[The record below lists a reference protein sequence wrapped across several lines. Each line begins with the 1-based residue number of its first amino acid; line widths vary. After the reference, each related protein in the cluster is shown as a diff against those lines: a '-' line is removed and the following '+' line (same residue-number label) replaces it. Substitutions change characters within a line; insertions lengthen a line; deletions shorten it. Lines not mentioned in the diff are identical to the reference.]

1 MEERADTGMRPEKEP
16 EGKIFSAPDT
26 REWRIPD
33 DRKKGGLPGG
43 REKSPG
49 GAERIQTT
57 GREAAGRR
65 PLSAGGWIVMF
76 FLTVV
81 LVLFLCAAFNI
92 SADPFGVFGD
102 RLMDWP
108 SYNQTN
114 NPRVGKIAW
123 LEENKGKYDSFI
135 IGSSSAA
142 SYSAEEFSDY
152 TGADFYNLFV
162 YGCDTKCY
170 RNLARYVIEE
180 HNAKNIVLNLGIN
193 ETNSYDTDRSSLNE
207 SEHEKVSGENPLRFY
222 MKYALCNPK
231 YSVEKLQ
238 SARLDTELPQAFD
251 VFLPESGCYD
261 KRVRDVESI
270 GEEETYLQT
279 YAGDFV
285 SADSEMEYIDECIA
299 SVKYIRD
306 LCRENGVNLTV
317 ICSPVYESQW
327 NGCPPEKLKEYKR
340 KLAEVTD
347 YWDFSMSS
355 LSKDSRYFYDALH
368 FRNAAGTMIAAR
380 IFGNGSVWKPEDF
393 GVYVT
398 AENVEDFL
406 QRIFAESAEST
417 KDTDGEEN
425 GGNAELK
432 NDVNVPVLMYHHLAE
447 RPNESTIVSPE
458 TFEHQMQVI
467 SDAGYHTVTIQDLIR
482 YVYSGEELPENPV
495 CITFDD
501 GYLSNYE
508 IAYPILRK
516 YGMKATIFAIGSSVG
531 CSEYKESGRKIKPHF
546 SWAQAVEMMD
556 SGLIDVQSHTW
567 DMHQWCE
574 GEGTEKVR
582 ESALQMDGETESEY
596 IGEFSADIRE
606 FQRVYAEKTGR
617 RCNVISYPQ
626 GQYSV
631 LSEVTAAECGIQA
644 TLTTETGRKNTVV
657 KGLPQSLRALSRF
670 NVTESTTDEELLAK
684 LKQ

>member
-1 MEERADTGMRPEKEP
+1 MEERETGARPEKEP
-16 EGKIFSAPDT
+16 KCKIFSGPDT
-26 REWRIPD
+26 HM
-33 DRKKGGLPGG
+33 G
-43 REKSPG
+43 RNAP
-49 GAERIQTT
+49 AL
-57 GREAAGRR
+57 R
-65 PLSAGGWIVMF
+65 PLSAGRWIVMF
-76 FLTVV
+76 FLTVF

-92 SADPFGVFGD
+92 SVDPFGVFGD
-102 RLMDWP
+102 RMMDWP
-108 SYNQTN
+108 SYDQTN
-114 NPRVGKIAW
+114 NPRVGKIVW
-123 LEENKGKYDSFI
+123 LEENKGRYDSFI

-152 TGADFYNLFV
+152 TGDDYYNLFV

-180 HNAKNIVLNLGIN
+180 QNAKNIVLNLGIN

-207 SEHEKVSGENPLRFY
+207 SEHERVSGENPLKFY
-222 MKYALCNPK
+222 LKYALCNPK
-231 YSVEKLQ
+231 YSVEKLR

-261 KRVRDVESI
+261 KRVRDVEPV
-270 GEEETYLQT
+270 GDEESYLQT

-285 SADSEMEYIDECIA
+285 SAASEMEYIDECIA

-306 LCRENGVNLTV
+306 LCEKNDVSLTV

-327 NGCPPEKLKEYKR
+327 DGCPPEKLKEYKR

-355 LSKDSRYFYDALH
+355 LSEDSRYFYDALH
-368 FRNAAGTMIAAR
+368 FRNAAGSMALAR
-380 IFGNGSVWKPEDF
+380 IFGNGSVWIPEDF
-393 GVYVT
+393 GTYVT
-398 AENVEDFL
+398 AENVEGFL
-406 QRIFAESAEST
+406 QRIFA
-417 KDTDGEEN
+417 DGAEN
-425 GGNAELK
+425 GGNAEPS
-432 NDVNVPVLMYHHLAE
+432 NDVDVPVLMYHHLAE
-447 RPNESTIVSPE
+447 RPNESTIVTPE
-458 TFEHQMQVI
+458 TFEHQLQVI
-467 SDAGYHTVTIQDLIR
+467 SDAGYHTVTVQDLIR

-508 IAYPILRK
+508 IAYPLLK
-516 YGMKATIFAIGSSVG
+516 KHGMKATIFVIGSSVG

-546 SWAQAVEMMD
+546 SWAQAAEMMD
-556 SGLIDVQSHTW
+556 SGLIDIQSHTW

-574 GEGTEKVR
+574 GEGSDTKGVR
-582 ESALQMDGETESEY
+582 ESALPLKGETESEY
-596 IGEFSADIRE
+596 ISEFSADIRE

-644 TLTTETGRKNTVV
+644 TLVTETGRKNTLI
-657 KGLPQSLRALSRF
+657 KGLPQSLRVLSRS
-670 NVTESTTDEELLAK
+670 NVTESTTDEELLGK
-684 LKQ
+684 LKS

>member
-1 MEERADTGMRPEKEP
+1 MEERDTGARPEKEP
-16 EGKIFSAPDT
+16 EGKIFSEPDT
-26 REWRIPD
+26 HAGGVRD
-33 DRKKGGLPGG
+33 DRKKGGPPVRQEESSGG
-43 REKSPG
+43 GTEEMQSR
-49 GAERIQTT
+49 
-57 GREAAGRR
+57 GRSAPAFR
-65 PLSAGGWIVMF
+65 PLSAGRWIVMF
-76 FLTVV
+76 FLTVF

-92 SADPFGVFGD
+92 SVDPFGVFGD
-102 RLMDWP
+102 RMMDWP
-108 SYNQTN
+108 SYDQTN

-123 LEENKGKYDSFI
+123 LEENKGRYDSFI

-152 TGADFYNLFV
+152 TGDDYYNLFV

-180 HNAKNIVLNLGIN
+180 QNAKNIVLNLGIN

-207 SEHEKVSGENPLRFY
+207 SEHERVSGENPLKFY
-222 MKYALCNPK
+222 LKYALCNPK
-231 YSVEKLQ
+231 YSVEKLR

-261 KRVRDVESI
+261 KRVRDVEPV
-270 GEEETYLQT
+270 GDEESYLQT

-285 SADSEMEYIDECIA
+285 SAASEMEYIDECVA

-306 LCRENGVNLTV
+306 LCEKNDVSLTV

-327 NGCPPEKLKEYKR
+327 DGCPPEKLKEYKR
-340 KLAEVTD
+340 KLSEVTD

-355 LSKDSRYFYDALH
+355 LSEDSRYFYDALH
-368 FRNAAGTMIAAR
+368 FRNAAGSMALAR
-380 IFGNGSVWKPEDF
+380 IFGNGSVWIPEDF
-393 GVYVT
+393 GTYVT
-398 AENVEDFL
+398 AENVEGFL
-406 QRIFAESAEST
+406 QRIFA
-417 KDTDGEEN
+417 DGAEN
-425 GGNAELK
+425 GGNAEPS
-432 NDVNVPVLMYHHLAE
+432 NDVDVPVLMYHHLAE
-447 RPNESTIVSPE
+447 RPNESTIVTPE
-458 TFEHQMQVI
+458 TFEHQLQVI
-467 SDAGYHTVTIQDLIR
+467 SDAGYHTVTVQDLIR

-508 IAYPILRK
+508 IAYPLLKK
-516 YGMKATIFAIGSSVG
+516 YGMKATIFVIGSSVG

-546 SWAQAVEMMD
+546 SWAQAAEMMD
-556 SGLIDVQSHTW
+556 SGLIDIQSHTW

-574 GEGTEKVR
+574 GEGSDTKDVR
-582 ESALQMDGETESEY
+582 ESAVPLKGETESEY

-644 TLTTETGRKNTVV
+644 TLVTETGRKNTLI
-657 KGLPQSLRALSRF
+657 KGLPQSLRVLSRS
-670 NVTESTTDEELLAK
+670 NVTESTTDEELLEK
-684 LKQ
+684 LKS

>member
-1 MEERADTGMRPEKEP
+1 MR
-16 EGKIFSAPDT
+16 GGV
-26 REWRIPD
+26 RD
-33 DRKKGGLPGG
+33 DRKKGGPPVRQEESSSGG
-43 REKSPG
+43 TEEMQSR
-49 GAERIQTT
+49 
-57 GREAAGRR
+57 GRNAPAFR
-65 PLSAGGWIVMF
+65 PLSAGRWIVMF
-76 FLTVV
+76 FLTVF

-92 SADPFGVFGD
+92 SVDPFGVFGD
-102 RLMDWP
+102 RMMDWP
-108 SYNQTN
+108 SYDQTN

-123 LEENKGKYDSFI
+123 LEENKGRYDSFI

-152 TGADFYNLFV
+152 TGDDYYNLFV

-180 HNAKNIVLNLGIN
+180 QNAKNIVLNLGIN

-207 SEHEKVSGENPLRFY
+207 SEHERVSGENPLKFY
-222 MKYALCNPK
+222 LKYALCNPK
-231 YSVEKLQ
+231 YSVEKLR

-261 KRVRDVESI
+261 KRVRDVEPV
-270 GEEETYLQT
+270 GDEESYLQT

-285 SADSEMEYIDECIA
+285 SAASEMEYIDECVA

-306 LCRENGVNLTV
+306 LCEKNDVSLTV

-327 NGCPPEKLKEYKR
+327 DGCPPEKLKEYKR

-355 LSKDSRYFYDALH
+355 LSEDSRYFYDALH
-368 FRNAAGTMIAAR
+368 FRNAAGSMALAR
-380 IFGNGSVWKPEDF
+380 IFGNGSVWIPEDF
-393 GVYVT
+393 GTYVT
-398 AENVEDFL
+398 AENVEGFL
-406 QRIFAESAEST
+406 QRIFA
-417 KDTDGEEN
+417 DGAEN
-425 GGNAELK
+425 GGNAEPS
-432 NDVNVPVLMYHHLAE
+432 NDVDVPVLMYHHLAE
-447 RPNESTIVSPE
+447 RPNESTIVTPE
-458 TFEHQMQVI
+458 TFEHQLQVI
-467 SDAGYHTVTIQDLIR
+467 SDAGYHTVTVQDLIR

-508 IAYPILRK
+508 IAYPLLKK
-516 YGMKATIFAIGSSVG
+516 YGMKATIFVIGSSVG
-531 CSEYKESGRKIKPHF
+531 CSEYKGSGRKIKPHF
-546 SWAQAVEMMD
+546 SWAQAAEMMD
-556 SGLIDVQSHTW
+556 SGLIDIQSHTW

-574 GEGTEKVR
+574 GEGSDTKDVR
-582 ESALQMDGETESEY
+582 ESAVPLKGETESEY

-644 TLTTETGRKNTVV
+644 TLVTETGRKNTLI
-657 KGLPQSLRALSRF
+657 KGLPQSLRVLSRS
-670 NVTESTTDEELLAK
+670 NVTESTTDEELLGK
-684 LKQ
+684 LKS

>member
-1 MEERADTGMRPEKEP
+1 MEERETGARPEKEP
-16 EGKIFSAPDT
+16 KCKIFSEPDT
-26 REWRIPD
+26 PPCVGVYDNRQ
-33 DRKKGGLPGG
+33 KGGPPVRQEESSGG
-43 REKSPG
+43 GTEEMQSR
-49 GAERIQTT
+49 
-57 GREAAGRR
+57 GRSAPALR
-65 PLSAGGWIVMF
+65 PLSAGRWIVMF
-76 FLTVV
+76 FLTVF

-92 SADPFGVFGD
+92 SVDPFGVFGD
-102 RLMDWP
+102 RMMDWP
-108 SYNQTN
+108 SYDQTN
-114 NPRVGKIAW
+114 NPRVGKIVW
-123 LEENKGKYDSFI
+123 LEENKGRYDSFI

-152 TGADFYNLFV
+152 TGDDYYNLFV

-180 HNAKNIVLNLGIN
+180 QNAKNIVLNLGIN

-207 SEHEKVSGENPLRFY
+207 SEHERVSGENPLRFY
-222 MKYALCNPK
+222 LKYALCNPK
-231 YSVEKLQ
+231 YSVEKLR

-261 KRVRDVESI
+261 KRVRDVEPV
-270 GEEETYLQT
+270 GDEESYLQT
-279 YAGDFV
+279 YTGDFV
-285 SADSEMEYIDECIA
+285 SAASEMEYIDECVA

-306 LCRENGVNLTV
+306 LCEKNDVSLTV
-317 ICSPVYESQW
+317 ICSPVYASQW
-327 NGCPPEKLKEYKR
+327 DGCPPEKLKEYKR

-355 LSKDSRYFYDALH
+355 LSEDSRYFYDALH
-368 FRNAAGTMIAAR
+368 FRNAAGSMALAR
-380 IFGNGSVWKPEDF
+380 IFGNGSVWIPEDF
-393 GVYVT
+393 GTYVT
-398 AENVEDFL
+398 AENVEGFL
-406 QRIFAESAEST
+406 QRIFA
-417 KDTDGEEN
+417 DGAEN
-425 GGNAELK
+425 GGNAEPS
-432 NDVNVPVLMYHHLAE
+432 NDVDVPVLMYHHLAE
-447 RPNESTIVSPE
+447 RPNESTIVTPE
-458 TFEHQMQVI
+458 TFEHQLQVI
-467 SDAGYHTVTIQDLIR
+467 SDAGYHTVTVQDLIR

-508 IAYPILRK
+508 IAYPLLKK
-516 YGMKATIFAIGSSVG
+516 YGMKATIFVIGSSVG

-546 SWAQAVEMMD
+546 SWAQAAEMMD
-556 SGLIDVQSHTW
+556 SGLIDIQSHTW

-574 GEGTEKVR
+574 GEGSDTKDVR
-582 ESALQMDGETESEY
+582 ESAVPLKGETESEY

-644 TLTTETGRKNTVV
+644 TLVTETGRKNTLI
-657 KGLPQSLRALSRF
+657 KGLPQSLRVLSRS
-670 NVTESTTDEELLAK
+670 NVTESTTDEELLEK
-684 LKQ
+684 LKS

>member
-1 MEERADTGMRPEKEP
+1 MGRN
-16 EGKIFSAPDT
+16 APA
-26 REWRIPD
+26 
-33 DRKKGGLPGG
+33 L
-43 REKSPG
+43 
-49 GAERIQTT
+49 
-57 GREAAGRR
+57 R
-65 PLSAGGWIVMF
+65 PLSAGRWIVMF
-76 FLTVV
+76 FLTVF

-92 SADPFGVFGD
+92 SVDPFGVFGD
-102 RLMDWP
+102 RMMDWP
-108 SYNQTN
+108 SYDQTN
-114 NPRVGKIAW
+114 NPRVGKIVW
-123 LEENKGKYDSFI
+123 LEENKGRYDSFI

-152 TGADFYNLFV
+152 TGDDYYNLFV

-180 HNAKNIVLNLGIN
+180 QNAKNIVLNLGIN

-207 SEHEKVSGENPLRFY
+207 SEHERVSGENPLRFY
-222 MKYALCNPK
+222 LKYALCNPK
-231 YSVEKLQ
+231 YSVEKLR

-261 KRVRDVESI
+261 KRVRDVEPV
-270 GEEETYLQT
+270 GDEESYLQT

-285 SADSEMEYIDECIA
+285 SAASEMEYIDECVA

-306 LCRENGVNLTV
+306 LCEKNDVSLTV
-317 ICSPVYESQW
+317 ICSPVYASQW
-327 NGCPPEKLKEYKR
+327 DGCPPEKLKEYKR

-355 LSKDSRYFYDALH
+355 LSEDSRYFYDALH
-368 FRNAAGTMIAAR
+368 FRNAAGSMALAR
-380 IFGNGSVWKPEDF
+380 IFGNGSVWIPEDF
-393 GVYVT
+393 GTYVT
-398 AENVEDFL
+398 AENVEGFL
-406 QRIFAESAEST
+406 QRIFA
-417 KDTDGEEN
+417 DGAEN
-425 GGNAELK
+425 GGNAEPS
-432 NDVNVPVLMYHHLAE
+432 NDVDVPVLMYHHLAE
-447 RPNESTIVSPE
+447 RPNESTIVTPE
-458 TFEHQMQVI
+458 TFEHQLQVI
-467 SDAGYHTVTIQDLIR
+467 SDAGYHTVTVQDLIR

-508 IAYPILRK
+508 IAYPLLKK
-516 YGMKATIFAIGSSVG
+516 YGMKATIFVIGSSVG

-546 SWAQAVEMMD
+546 SWAQAAEMMD
-556 SGLIDVQSHTW
+556 SGLIDIQSHTW

-574 GEGTEKVR
+574 GEGSDTKDVR
-582 ESALQMDGETESEY
+582 ESALPLKGETESEY

-644 TLTTETGRKNTVV
+644 TLVTETGRKNTLI
-657 KGLPQSLRALSRF
+657 KGLPQSLRVLSRS
-670 NVTESTTDEELLAK
+670 NVTESTTDEELLGK
-684 LKQ
+684 LKS

>member
-1 MEERADTGMRPEKEP
+1 MEERETGARPEKEP
-16 EGKIFSAPDT
+16 KCKIFSEPDT
-26 REWRIPD
+26 PCVGVYDNRQ
-33 DRKKGGLPGG
+33 KGGPPVRQEESSGG
-43 REKSPG
+43 GTEEMQSR
-49 GAERIQTT
+49 
-57 GREAAGRR
+57 GRSAPAFR
-65 PLSAGGWIVMF
+65 PLSAGRWIVMF
-76 FLTVV
+76 FLTVF

-92 SADPFGVFGD
+92 SVDPFGVFGD
-102 RLMDWP
+102 RMMDWP
-108 SYNQTN
+108 SYDQTN

-123 LEENKGKYDSFI
+123 LEENKGRYDSFI

-152 TGADFYNLFV
+152 TGDDYYNLFV

-180 HNAKNIVLNLGIN
+180 QNAKNIVLNLGIN

-207 SEHEKVSGENPLRFY
+207 SEHERVSGENPLKFY
-222 MKYALCNPK
+222 LKYALCNPK
-231 YSVEKLQ
+231 YSVEKLR

-261 KRVRDVESI
+261 KRVRDVEPV
-270 GEEETYLQT
+270 GDEESYLQT

-285 SADSEMEYIDECIA
+285 SAVSEMEYIDECVA

-306 LCRENGVNLTV
+306 LCEKNDVSLTV

-327 NGCPPEKLKEYKR
+327 DGCPPEKLKEYKR

-355 LSKDSRYFYDALH
+355 LSEDSRYFYDALH
-368 FRNAAGTMIAAR
+368 FRNAAGSMALAR
-380 IFGNGSVWKPEDF
+380 IFGNGSVWIPEDF
-393 GVYVT
+393 GTYVT
-398 AENVEDFL
+398 AENVEGFL
-406 QRIFAESAEST
+406 QRIFA
-417 KDTDGEEN
+417 DGAEN
-425 GGNAELK
+425 GGNAEPS
-432 NDVNVPVLMYHHLAE
+432 NDVDVPVLMYHHLAE
-447 RPNESTIVSPE
+447 RPNESTIVTPE
-458 TFEHQMQVI
+458 TFEHQLQVI
-467 SDAGYHTVTIQDLIR
+467 SDAGYHTVTVQDLIR

-508 IAYPILRK
+508 IAYPLLKK
-516 YGMKATIFAIGSSVG
+516 YGMKATIFVIGSSVG
-531 CSEYKESGRKIKPHF
+531 CSEYKGSGRKIKPHF
-546 SWAQAVEMMD
+546 SWAQAAEMMD
-556 SGLIDVQSHTW
+556 SGLIDIQSHTW

-574 GEGTEKVR
+574 GEGSDTKDVR
-582 ESALQMDGETESEY
+582 ESVVPLKGETESEY

-644 TLTTETGRKNTVV
+644 TLVTETGRKNTLI
-657 KGLPQSLRALSRF
+657 KGLPQSLRVLSRS
-670 NVTESTTDEELLAK
+670 NVTESTTDEELLEK
-684 LKQ
+684 LKS

>member
-1 MEERADTGMRPEKEP
+1 MQSRGR
-16 EGKIFSAPDT
+16 SAPA
-26 REWRIPD
+26 
-33 DRKKGGLPGG
+33 L
-43 REKSPG
+43 
-49 GAERIQTT
+49 
-57 GREAAGRR
+57 R
-65 PLSAGGWIVMF
+65 PLSAGRWIVMF
-76 FLTVV
+76 FLTVF

-92 SADPFGVFGD
+92 SVDPFGVFGD
-102 RLMDWP
+102 RMMDWP
-108 SYNQTN
+108 SYDQTN
-114 NPRVGKIAW
+114 NPRVGKIVW
-123 LEENKGKYDSFI
+123 LEENKGRYDSFI

-152 TGADFYNLFV
+152 TGDDYYNLFV

-180 HNAKNIVLNLGIN
+180 QNAKNIVLNLGIN

-207 SEHEKVSGENPLRFY
+207 SEHERVSGENPLRFY
-222 MKYALCNPK
+222 LKYALCNPK
-231 YSVEKLQ
+231 YSVEKLR

-261 KRVRDVESI
+261 KRVRDVEPV
-270 GEEETYLQT
+270 GDEESYLQT

-285 SADSEMEYIDECIA
+285 SAASEMEYIDECVA

-306 LCRENGVNLTV
+306 LCEKNDVSLTV
-317 ICSPVYESQW
+317 ICSPVYASQW
-327 NGCPPEKLKEYKR
+327 DGCPPEKLKEYKR

-355 LSKDSRYFYDALH
+355 LSEDSRYFYDALH
-368 FRNAAGTMIAAR
+368 FRNAAGSMALAR
-380 IFGNGSVWKPEDF
+380 IFGNGSVWIPEDF
-393 GVYVT
+393 GTYVT
-398 AENVEDFL
+398 A
-406 QRIFAESAEST
+406 
-417 KDTDGEEN
+417 
-425 GGNAELK
+425 
-432 NDVNVPVLMYHHLAE
+432 
-447 RPNESTIVSPE
+447 
-458 TFEHQMQVI
+458 
-467 SDAGYHTVTIQDLIR
+467 TVQDLIR

-508 IAYPILRK
+508 IAYPLLKK
-516 YGMKATIFAIGSSVG
+516 YGMKATIFVIGSSVG

-546 SWAQAVEMMD
+546 SWAQAAEMMD
-556 SGLIDVQSHTW
+556 SGLIDIQSHTW

-574 GEGTEKVR
+574 GEGSDTKDVR
-582 ESALQMDGETESEY
+582 ESAVPLKGETESEY

-644 TLTTETGRKNTVV
+644 TLVTETGRKNTLI
-657 KGLPQSLRALSRF
+657 KGLPQSLRVLSRS
-670 NVTESTTDEELLAK
+670 NVTESTTDEELLEK
-684 LKQ
+684 LKS

>member
-1 MEERADTGMRPEKEP
+1 MEERETGARPEKEP
-16 EGKIFSAPDT
+16 KGKIFSGPDT
-26 REWRIPD
+26 HM
-33 DRKKGGLPGG
+33 G
-43 REKSPG
+43 RNAP
-49 GAERIQTT
+49 AL
-57 GREAAGRR
+57 R
-65 PLSAGGWIVMF
+65 PLSAGRWIVMF
-76 FLTVV
+76 FLTVF

-92 SADPFGVFGD
+92 SVDPFGIFGD
-102 RLMDWP
+102 RMMDWP
-108 SYNQTN
+108 SYDQTN

-123 LEENKGKYDSFI
+123 LEENKGRYDSFI

-152 TGADFYNLFV
+152 TGDDYYNLFV

-180 HNAKNIVLNLGIN
+180 QNAKNIVLNLGIN

-207 SEHEKVSGENPLRFY
+207 SEHEKVSGENPLKFY
-222 MKYALCNPK
+222 LKYALCNPK

-261 KRVRDVESI
+261 KRVRDVEPV
-270 GEEETYLQT
+270 GDEESYLQT

-285 SADSEMEYIDECIA
+285 SAASEMEYIDECIA

-306 LCRENGVNLTV
+306 LCEKNDVSLTV

-327 NGCPPEKLKEYKR
+327 DGCPPEKLKEYKR

-355 LSKDSRYFYDALH
+355 LSEDSRYFYDALH
-368 FRNAAGTMIAAR
+368 FRNAAGSMALAR
-380 IFGNGSVWKPEDF
+380 IFGNGSVWIPEDF
-393 GVYVT
+393 GTYVT
-398 AENVEDFL
+398 AKNVEGFL
-406 QRIFAESAEST
+406 QRIFA
-417 KDTDGEEN
+417 DGAEN
-425 GGNAELK
+425 GGNAEPS
-432 NDVNVPVLMYHHLAE
+432 NNVDVPVLMYHHLAE
-447 RPNESTIVSPE
+447 RPNESTIVTPE
-458 TFEHQMQVI
+458 TFEHQLQVI
-467 SDAGYHTVTIQDLIR
+467 SDAGYHTVTVQDLIR

-508 IAYPILRK
+508 IAYPLLK
-516 YGMKATIFAIGSSVG
+516 KHGMKATIFVIGSSVG

-546 SWAQAVEMMD
+546 SWAQAAEMMD
-556 SGLIDVQSHTW
+556 SGLIDIQSHTW

-574 GEGTEKVR
+574 GEGSDTKGIR
-582 ESALQMDGETESEY
+582 ESALPLKGETESEY
-596 IGEFSADIRE
+596 ISEFSADIRE

-644 TLTTETGRKNTVV
+644 TLVTETGRKNTLI
-657 KGLPQSLRALSRF
+657 KGLPQSLRVLSRS
-670 NVTESTTDEELLAK
+670 NVTESTTDEELLGK
-684 LKQ
+684 LKS